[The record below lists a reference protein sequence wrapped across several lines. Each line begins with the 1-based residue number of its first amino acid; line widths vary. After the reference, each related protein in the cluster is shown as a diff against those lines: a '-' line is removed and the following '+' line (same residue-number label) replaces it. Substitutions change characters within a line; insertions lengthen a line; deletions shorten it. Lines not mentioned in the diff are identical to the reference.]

1 MVILV
6 LMKLQIVGKK
16 KFQKTEIVE
25 TFVGK
30 VMMTNRSNI
39 IVIRDKITTSS
50 TIKHFRPIVSFYL
63 IQMLIEIVEFNLLKK
78 IIIFINTV

>member
-39 IVIRDKITTSS
+39 IVIRSRARLTHRWFISATSS
-50 TIKHFRPIVSFYL
+50 TSSAKRQRVTDGRRRRRPAS
-63 IQMLIEIVEFNLLKK
+63 
-78 IIIFINTV
+78 